1 MDARLR
7 YKWLFFYILL
17 FIRVDRRIF
26 EQYNNLPERVIKSQ
40 KSICY
45 VIIVSGGVVRFA
57 RVTKRLVYSSFIV
70 ATLVF
75 LTLVLHQLETTVFTD
90 SFANRVHE
98 WLQFVNGSW
107 PTIDENNRRR
117 TVEFASQIFT
127 QMVIGIVPV
136 VGILLFFWRLV
147 RLERQQRMNV
157 MEMIRIRDQVIIATI
172 LNRIPPEQREE
183 ERQRLQLDIQRAD
196 NRWNEDHLRQLVG
209 SDNLQFVQNKIYENV
224 VY

>member
-1 MDARLR
+1 M
-7 YKWLFFYILL
+7 I
-17 FIRVDRRIF
+17 
-26 EQYNNLPERVIKSQ
+26 
-40 KSICY
+40 
-45 VIIVSGGVVRFA
+45 SGGVVRFA

-75 LTLVLHQLETTVFTD
+75 LTLALHQLETTVFTD
-90 SFANRVHE
+90 SFAHRVHE

-136 VGILLFFWRLV
+136 AGILLFFWRLV

-172 LNRIPPEQREE
+172 LNRIPPEQRAE

-196 NRWNEDHLRQLVG
+196 NVWNEDHLRQLVG
-209 SDNLQFVQNKIYENV
+209 EDNFQFVQNKIYENV
-224 VY
+224 VQ

>member
-1 MDARLR
+1 
-7 YKWLFFYILL
+7 
-17 FIRVDRRIF
+17 
-26 EQYNNLPERVIKSQ
+26 
-40 KSICY
+40 
-45 VIIVSGGVVRFA
+45 
-57 RVTKRLVYSSFIV
+57 
-70 ATLVF
+70 
-75 LTLVLHQLETTVFTD
+75 
-90 SFANRVHE
+90 
-98 WLQFVNGSW
+98 
-107 PTIDENNRRR
+107 
-117 TVEFASQIFT
+117 
-127 QMVIGIVPV
+127 MVIGIVPV